1 MNLNMIIVM
10 QKGAGEDQVQNI
22 ILELTNAGLQPMP
35 LIGTE
40 RTVIAVIGDERI
52 IDERSLSA
60 LPGVSKVMSVLQPFK
75 LASRE
80 AKFEDTIIEVKGRKI
95 GGRNMVVMAGP
106 CSIESEEQLFEIARR
121 CKNSGTDFLRG
132 GAFKPRTSPHQFQ
145 GMGFEGLK
153 IMKKICDELDM
164 VSISEVMDARDVKEA
179 CEYIDIIQIGA
190 RNMQNFSLLKE
201 VGKTDKPILLKRG
214 PSATIKEFLL
224 AAEYI
229 MAEGN
234 HQVILCERG
243 IRTFETDTRNTLP
256 LATVPLVKELSHLP
270 IVVDP
275 SHGVGVRNFVA
286 PMAKAAVAAGAD
298 GLIVEVHTHPDK
310 SVTDADQTISCEA
323 FSALM
328 DDLKPIATAVGKTLN

>member
-1 MNLNMIIVM
+1 MIIVM
-10 QKGAGEDQVQNI
+10 KKGASESEVQNI
-22 ILELTNAGLQPMP
+22 IVELSNVGLQPMP

-40 RTVIAVIGDERI
+40 RTVIAVIGDERVV
-52 IDERSLSA
+52 DERSLSA

-80 AKFEDTIIEVKGRKI
+80 AKFEDTVIEVKGEKI
-95 GGRNMVVMAGP
+95 GGRNLTIIAGP
-106 CSIESEEQLFEIARR
+106 CSIESEDQLFEIARR
-121 CKNSGTDFLRG
+121 CKNAGTRFLRG

-145 GMGFEGLK
+145 GLGVEGLK
-153 IMKKICDELDM
+153 IMKKVCDELDM
-164 VSISEVMDARDVKEA
+164 ISVSEVMDARDVEVV
-179 CEYIDIIQIGA
+179 CEHIDILQIGA
-190 RNMQNFSLLKE
+190 RNMQNFTLLKE
-201 VGKTDKPILLKRG
+201 VGKQNKPVLLKRG
-214 PSATIKEFLL
+214 SSATIKEFLL

-229 MAEGN
+229 MSEGN
-234 HQVILCERG
+234 PNVILCERG

-270 IVVDP
+270 IIVDP

-298 GLIVEVHTHPDK
+298 GLAIEVHTDPDK
-310 SVTDADQTISCEA
+310 SITDADQTISCES

-328 DDLKPIATAVGKTLN
+328 DELRPISVAVGKHL